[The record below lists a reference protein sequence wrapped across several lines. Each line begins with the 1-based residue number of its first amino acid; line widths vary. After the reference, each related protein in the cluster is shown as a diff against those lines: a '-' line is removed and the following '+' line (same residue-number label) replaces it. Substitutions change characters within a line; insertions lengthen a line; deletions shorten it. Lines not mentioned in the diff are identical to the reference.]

1 LSEVAD
7 AERPLPAEWIHDA
20 AIPVGDEF
28 FNYVKPLVGELTP
41 YFVRYTN

>member
-1 LSEVAD
+1 
-7 AERPLPAEWIHDA
+7 
-20 AIPVGDEF
+20 VGDRF